1 MNGRRI
7 FVIFTFCT
15 SALVF
20 SLTGCS
26 YTMDFIESAI
36 TARSSFSIDAEY
48 NPVTKSVDI
57 EWKEGGDSGAFAGF
71 EIYITER
78 ANNEYSDYVAVA
90 AGYDLDPI
98 SLPVGLLFDPEASL
112 LNIDTRSYSHN
123 VAGLTGLGNA
133 YFYRVGVINWDEE
146 DPSKRTPA
154 NGYTNPSADYIAK
167 TNIDK
172 ISGYV
177 MVVIP

>member
-48 NPVTKSVDI
+48 NPATHAVDI
-57 EWKEGGDSGAFAGF
+57 RWKEGGDSGAFAGF
-71 EIYITER
+71 EIYITEQ
-78 ANNEYSDYVAVA
+78 ANNEYADYVAAA
-90 AGYDLDPI
+90 AGYDLHST
-98 SLPVGLLFDPEASL
+98 SLPGGLTFHEDTSL
-112 LNIDTRSYSHN
+112 RHNYTRSYSHGVN
-123 VAGLTGLGNA
+123 VLAGHGNA

-154 NGYTNPSADYIAK
+154 NGYTDPSTDYIAK